1 MRFLKTQTNVN
12 HASVVGNRF
21 PATGGLL
28 FLRFIL
34 HCCKILISME
44 QEKPYYAV
52 VAGLCASFASLFG
65 KLTANSGRL
74 LDWSG
79 LSTWPGG
86 DLLVQALCVLIMILL
101 NGCVWRFF
109 VKALHAGSGSTLRAS
124 LTSAATNYVA
134 SAILGLLL
142 FDERSTLLWWFGTA
156 LVLAGLLL
164 IIGGSDEEK
173 ISTQSKRTNVK
184 EE

>member
-1 MRFLKTQTNVN
+1 
-12 HASVVGNRF
+12 
-21 PATGGLL
+21 
-28 FLRFIL
+28 
-34 HCCKILISME
+34 ME

-52 VAGLCASFASLFG
+52 IAGLCASFASLSG

-74 LDWSG
+74 LDWAGLAAWPSG
-79 LSTWPGG
+79 E
-86 DLLVQALCVLIMILL
+86 LLVQASCVLIMILL

-124 LTSAATNYVA
+124 LASAATNYVA
-134 SAILGLLL
+134 SAILGLVL
-142 FDERSTLLWWFGTA
+142 FNEQSTLLWWFGTA

-164 IIGGSDEEK
+164 IIGGSDEET
-173 ISTQSKRTNVK
+173 IDAQPKRTHVK